1 MYKILGTDQ
10 KEYGPVTTDQ
20 LRQWIKEG
28 RANAQTLVRAEGS
41 TEWKPLSA
49 FPELADTL
57 ATTTA
62 STPAALYSSETGAI
76 AKRVSGPAN
85 GLMAVAIIGFVL
97 QAAGLVMNLAGVGFA
112 TAGRHADAMPA
123 MFKGAAGVAS
133 AVVGMAV
140 SGLILFGALKMKRLE
155 SHGLAMAA
163 SIVSMVPCISPCCL
177 LGLPFGIWAL
187 TVLMK
192 PEVKDAFQ

>member
-10 KEYGPVTTDQ
+10 KQYGPVTVDQ
-20 LRQWIKEG
+20 LRQWINEG
-28 RANAQTLVRAEGS
+28 RANAQTLVQAEGS

-49 FPELADTL
+49 FPEFADAL
-57 ATTTA
+57 ATTTV

-76 AKRVSGPAN
+76 TERVSGPAN

-123 MFKGAAGVAS
+123 MFKGAAGIAS